1 MNIEGTIKSIFP
13 LKSIKELTNI
23 QEIDDISEIDQDV
36 AERFIKTQG
45 LVNSLD
51 DKMGSENRIVPAV
64 ADPVSEED
72 SEEDSPMVKIKKE
85 IEDENKIKRILEKGI
100 RKEKKKL
107 QALEEVKE
115 SHDFIR
121 ENKIQ
126 KYKSLVDQLKNR
138 NIIDSSGEVKDIQ
151 VRCFFDL
158 LLKTEFLRR

>member
-1 MNIEGTIKSIFP
+1 MNIAGTIKNISP

-23 QEIDDISEIDQDV
+23 QEIADISEIDQDV

-51 DKMGSENRIVPAV
+51 DKMVSENRIVPAI

-72 SEEDSPMVKIKKE
+72 SIENSNSMVKIKKE
-85 IEDENKIKRILEKGI
+85 IEDENKIKKILEKGI
-100 RKEKKKL
+100 RMEKKKL
-107 QALEEVKE
+107 LALKEVKE

-151 VRCFFDL
+151 VRCFCCFVA
-158 LLKTEFLRR
+158 